1 MSLSYIYIKQKSYFF
16 LKVILY
22 SYNFGRFLCAPRIH
36 TESVSWFH
44 EVDPDPPIQDRGAGA
59 DVFGP
64 LNAEPL
70 EKKCGRV
77 SRARPQSQYIRNYSF
92 KENKDDYFS
101 IKIRIQLSP
110 EHLFQYN
117 QPPLNTHPYNPEIA
131 QNPSTFSMWFC
142 CSLRSWS
149 KMSCWSTGSSLKLA
163 KCFPKYIFSKIK
175 NCIALKVIWHQN

>member
-1 MSLSYIYIKQKSYFF
+1 MLPGSIPNPFHDFMKWIR
-16 LKVILY
+16 ILPY
-22 SYNFGRFLCAPRIH
+22 RTGEPEPH
-36 TESVSWFH
+36 
-44 EVDPDPPIQDRGAGA
+44 
-59 DVFGP
+59 VFGP

-70 EKKCGRV
+70 EKKCGPV

-110 EHLFQYN
+110 EHLSQYN
-117 QPPLNTHPYNPEIA
+117 QPPLNTHPDNPEIA

-163 KCFPKYIFSKIK
+163 KCFPKIYF
-175 NCIALKVIWHQN
+175 